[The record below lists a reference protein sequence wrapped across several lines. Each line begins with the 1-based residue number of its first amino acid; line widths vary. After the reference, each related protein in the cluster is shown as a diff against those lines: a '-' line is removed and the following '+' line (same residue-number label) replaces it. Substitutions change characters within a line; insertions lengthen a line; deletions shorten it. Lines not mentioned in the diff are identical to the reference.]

1 MSELR
6 KKQRE
11 KRATAIIKAAMD
23 LITEKGYRNTSIEEI
38 AARAEVGPATV
49 YNYFGSKSGLIVSV
63 FSDVKDMML
72 MKGEKILSNL
82 PDTPEEAVYKLAASY
97 FGNLSRRFDRKLMRE
112 VYVAIMV
119 EQLSVRKELMQM
131 DYAVME
137 HLVKLLE
144 IFQARGQ
151 LAKDISMVDMAFV
164 LFSIIVTDL
173 TALFM
178 DDDMTTRQFIENM
191 KRHIYLSFRGF
202 SP

>member
-11 KRATAIIKAAMD
+11 KRESAIIKAAMG
-23 LITEKGYRNTSIEEI
+23 LIAEKGYRNTSIEEI
-38 AARAEVGPATV
+38 AAKAEVGPATV

-63 FSDVKDMML
+63 FDDVKDMML
-72 MKGEKILSNL
+72 RKGEKLLSNP
-82 PDTPEEAVYKLAASY
+82 PDIPEEAMYKLASSY
-97 FGNLSRRFDRKLMRE
+97 FGDLARRFDRKLMRE

-137 HLVKLLE
+137 DLVKLLE
-144 IFQARGQ
+144 IFKARGQ
-151 LAKDISMVDMAFV
+151 LAKNINMTDMAFV
-164 LFSIIVTDL
+164 IYSVIITDL

-178 DDDMTTRQFIENM
+178 DDDMTIRQFMENM